1 MYFVSTWNNASLPQR
16 IMANLLNLTRFVK
29 LSFQKQLK
37 LTINVI
43 EFFKKLYNNS
53 CDKRNQ
59 QETASAI
66 WRKKERMQTEELAGL
81 AKKVRNSLPNVEAF
95 PIATI
100 YTTIKEQEKTKLN
113 IPDFKEL
120 IYHLTGWDIS
130 FQVIR
135 RQLEINQ
142 IVW

>member
-1 MYFVSTWNNASLPQR
+1 M
-16 IMANLLNLTRFVK
+16 K
-29 LSFQKQLK
+29 
-37 LTINVI
+37 
-43 EFFKKLYNNS
+43 
-53 CDKRNQ
+53 
-59 QETASAI
+59 
-66 WRKKERMQTEELAGL
+66 TEELAYL
-81 AKKVRNSLPNVEAF
+81 AKKVRNTMPNVEAL

-100 YTTIKEQEKTKLN
+100 YNAVKEQEKTNMNL
-113 IPDFKEL
+113 PDFKEL

>member
-1 MYFVSTWNNASLPQR
+1 L
-16 IMANLLNLTRFVK
+16 
-29 LSFQKQLK
+29 
-37 LTINVI
+37 
-43 EFFKKLYNNS
+43 E
-53 CDKRNQ
+53 
-59 QETASAI
+59 E
-66 WRKKERMQTEELAGL
+66 ERMQIEELSCL
-81 AKKVRNSLPNVEAF
+81 SKKVRNSLPNVESF

-113 IPDFKEL
+113 LLDFKEL
-120 IYHLTGWDIS
+120 IYHLTGWDIP

>member
-1 MYFVSTWNNASLPQR
+1 
-16 IMANLLNLTRFVK
+16 
-29 LSFQKQLK
+29 
-37 LTINVI
+37 LTINVN
-43 EFFKKLYNNS
+43 EFLKNLYIKT
-53 CDKRNQ
+53 CDKRGK
-59 QETASAI
+59 QETA
-66 WRKKERMQTEELAGL
+66 KYLEEERMQTDELACL
-81 AKKVRNSLPNVEAF
+81 AKKVRNSMPNVEMF

-100 YTTIKEQEKTKLN
+100 YTTIKDLEKTN
-113 IPDFKEL
+113 INLSDFKKL

>member
-1 MYFVSTWNNASLPQR
+1 
-16 IMANLLNLTRFVK
+16 
-29 LSFQKQLK
+29 
-37 LTINVI
+37 
-43 EFFKKLYNNS
+43 
-53 CDKRNQ
+53 
-59 QETASAI
+59 
-66 WRKKERMQTEELAGL
+66 MQNEELVYL
-81 AKKVRNSLPNVEAF
+81 AKKVRNSHPNVESF

-113 IPDFKEL
+113 LPDFKQL

-142 IVW
+142 ITCRAHTSIG

>member
-1 MYFVSTWNNASLPQR
+1 MRVL
-16 IMANLLNLTRFVK
+16 
-29 LSFQKQLK
+29 
-37 LTINVI
+37 
-43 EFFKKLYNNS
+43 EE
-53 CDKRNQ
+53 KR
-59 QETASAI
+59 
-66 WRKKERMQTEELAGL
+66 KMKTEELACL
-81 AKKVRNSLPNVEAF
+81 AKKVRNHMPNVEAL

-100 YTTIKEQEKTKLN
+100 YNTIKEQEKTNLN
-113 IPDFKEL
+113 LPDFKAL

>member
-1 MYFVSTWNNASLPQR
+1 
-16 IMANLLNLTRFVK
+16 MANLLNLTRFVN
-29 LSFQKQLK
+29 LSFQKPLK

-43 EFFKKLYNNS
+43 EFFKKLYNKS

-59 QETASAI
+59 QETASDI

-81 AKKVRNSLPNVEAF
+81 AKKVRNSLPNVESF

-100 YTTIKEQEKTKLN
+100 YTTIKEQEKTNMNL
-113 IPDFKEL
+113 PDFKEL

>member
-1 MYFVSTWNNASLPQR
+1 M
-16 IMANLLNLTRFVK
+16 
-29 LSFQKQLK
+29 
-37 LTINVI
+37 TINVI
-43 EFFKKLYNNS
+43 ELFKKTYIKS

-81 AKKVRNSLPNVEAF
+81 AKKVRNSLPNVESF

-100 YTTIKEQEKTKLN
+100 YTTIKEQQKTKLN
-113 IPDFKEL
+113 LPDFKKL
-120 IYHLTGWDIS
+120 IYHLTGWDIP

>member
-1 MYFVSTWNNASLPQR
+1 LA
-16 IMANLLNLTRFVK
+16 
-29 LSFQKQLK
+29 
-37 LTINVI
+37 INVI
-43 EFFKKLYNNS
+43 GVRKKLYIKS

-59 QETASAI
+59 PETASVI
-66 WRKKERMQTEELAGL
+66 WRKKEKMQNEELMCL
-81 AKKVRNSLPNVEAF
+81 AKKVRNSLPNVESF

-113 IPDFKEL
+113 IPDFKKL